1 MNPYEKIIN
10 TMRKEARRIERT
22 SDIRMCE
29 MTSGTTC
36 EMDGVEL
43 DAEDL
48 IINADLKGKLK
59 QGDKVLMTR
68 VSENT
73 YAILAKVV
81 SI

>member
-10 TMRKEARRIERT
+10 TMRKEAGKAERT

-68 VSENT
+68 VSEDT
-73 YAILAKVV
+73 YAILTKVV

>member
-10 TMRKEARRIERT
+10 TMRKEAGRIKRT

-36 EMDGVEL
+36 EIDGIEL

-68 VSENT
+68 VSEDT
-73 YAILAKVV
+73 YAIITKVV